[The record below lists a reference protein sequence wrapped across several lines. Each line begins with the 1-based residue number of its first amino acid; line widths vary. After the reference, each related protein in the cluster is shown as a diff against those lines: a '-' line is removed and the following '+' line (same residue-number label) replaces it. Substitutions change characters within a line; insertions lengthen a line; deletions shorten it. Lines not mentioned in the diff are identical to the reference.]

1 MLWVALFLPELSL
14 QIAARGASDSTLLAV
29 SDGPAHR
36 PVIVAANGAAREAG
50 VAPGMPLAAAR
61 ALADAL
67 VTLAREPAR
76 EEAALGSLA
85 GWAGQFTPTVVVEP
99 CAGLLLEVA
108 GSLKLFGGLAQLLA
122 RIREGLRQL
131 GYRAALGVAPT
142 PLAAW
147 WLARC
152 RAVLPGVRS
161 CSDPAQLR
169 LRLAEL
175 PLALLGWPEQT
186 IALFHDLGIKRLG
199 GCLALPREGLA
210 RRFGPEFV
218 AMLDRALGLRPD
230 PRPVYA
236 PPDSFISRIELPAE
250 AQDTQALLFPLR
262 RLLSELAGFLRGRGA
277 GVQQLLLIAEHTR
290 HRRSH
295 VSLGLA
301 APERN
306 SARLLEL
313 ARERLGRVEFPAP
326 VVAIG
331 VRVDTLLPY
340 TPQNASFLPD
350 AATQTVHWCQ
360 LRERLLA
367 RLGEGQVFALQPA
380 DDHRPEKAW
389 QWAGEGAGKVPVTR
403 SPRPLWLLQQPRP
416 LASRSDMP
424 DYRGPLTLLAGPERI
439 EAGWWDGHPL
449 GRDYYVARNRRGEL
463 LWVYREHRGGDA
475 WYLHGIFS

>member
-1 MLWVALFLPELSL
+1 MLWIALFLPELSL
-14 QIAARGASDSTLLAV
+14 QIAGRGASEPSLLAV
-29 SDGPAHR
+29 SDGPSNR
-36 PVIVAANGAAREAG
+36 PVIVAASNAARQAG
-50 VAPGMPLAAAR
+50 VTPGMPLAAAR
-61 ALADAL
+61 ALAGEL
-67 VTLAREPAR
+67 VAVPRDPAR
-76 EEAALGSLA
+76 EGEALGSLA
-85 GWAGQFTPTVVVEP
+85 GWAGQFTPTVAMEP
-99 CAGLLLEVA
+99 HAGLLLEVA
-108 GSLKLFGGLAQLLA
+108 GSLKLFGGLAQLLV
-122 RIREGLRQL
+122 RIRDGLRQL

-147 WLARC
+147 WLAQA

-218 AMLDRALGLRPD
+218 AMFDRALGVRPD

-236 PPDSFISRIELPAE
+236 PPESFVSRIELTAE
-250 AQDTQALLFPLR
+250 AEDTQALLFPLR
-262 RLLSELAGFLRGRGA
+262 RLLSELEGFLRGRGA

-290 HRRSH
+290 HRRSP
-295 VSLGLA
+295 VPLGLV

-326 VVAIG
+326 VVALG
-331 VRVDTLLPY
+331 VRADVLLPY
-340 TPQNASFLPD
+340 APQNASFLPD
-350 AATQTVHWCQ
+350 AATHTIHWRQ

-367 RLGEGQVFALQPA
+367 RLGEEQVFGLQPA

-389 QWAGEGAGKVPVTR
+389 RRAGEGSSKVPVTR
-403 SPRPLWLLQQPRP
+403 SPRPLWLLQPPRP
-416 LASRSDMP
+416 LAKRSDTP

-439 EAGWWDGHPL
+439 EAGWWDGHVL
-449 GRDYYVARNRRGEL
+449 GRDYYVACNRRGEL